1 MSEME
6 NWMICFP
13 DAAAQRVGQKPKER
27 LGREVVSEYQQGRT
41 ETMTTALD
49 ILMSV
54 VSRENSPH
62 PRT

>member
-1 MSEME
+1 
-6 NWMICFP
+6 MICFP